1 MSENLKTR
9 DKLIDLIAPLVA
21 PLGYEIVHLESLTGR
36 QNILRIFIDHVEGAQ
51 TTPIGIEDCVKVSR
65 ALDEPLDQI
74 PEIETVFHGAYE
86 LEVSSP
92 GLDRPLRLA
101 QDYNRFS
108 GKEVRIHL
116 YRPLTAEELGNPVYQ
131 AKNPKQKNFL
141 GTLMGLQ
148 NDKVRLALSAGQNA
162 AKTGSHGKKGKA
174 QKAAPN
180 TNSVEEITIP
190 LPLISKAN
198 LEPQLGDFEIQKE
211 SQS

>member
-1 MSENLKTR
+1 MSESTR
-9 DKLIDLIAPLVA
+9 DKLIEVITPLVA
-21 PLGYEIVHLESLTGR
+21 PLGYDIVYLEAQTGR
-36 QNILRIFIDHVEGAQ
+36 QNILRIFIDHKEETAGSA
-51 TTPIGIEDCVKVSR
+51 IGIEDCVKVAR
-65 ALDEPLDQI
+65 TLDEPLDLI
-74 PEIETVFHGAYE
+74 PEINHVFNGAYE

-92 GLDRPLRLA
+92 GIDRPLRIA
-101 QDYNRFS
+101 RDYNRFA
-108 GKEVRIHL
+108 GREARIHL
-116 YRPLTAEELGNPVYQ
+116 FRPLTAEESGNPEYQ

-141 GTLMGLQ
+141 GTLMGMQ

-174 QKAAPN
+174 AKAVSN
-180 TNSVEEITIP
+180 TNRLDEVTIP